1 MGPKDYIPIDS
12 IYADN
17 KYYSPVHVQDE
28 ANLSEILD
36 RIPMDSN
43 FPGNRYFSPV
53 HVDYT
58 KFNLSEDDQ
67 FYPKF
72 SDEINFYLDDFE
84 FMGVYQDYVDL
95 SWQ

>member
-36 RIPMDSN
+36 KIGLTNWSSLINNLLNLCGAQRLLSN
-43 FPGNRYFSPV
+43 GQY
-53 HVDYT
+53 
-58 KFNLSEDDQ
+58 
-67 FYPKF
+67 
-72 SDEINFYLDDFE
+72 
-84 FMGVYQDYVDL
+84 L